1 MKNFQKKNKKDKMTL
16 FKKVPITK
24 YNHNK
29 EIKYLFLYDKK
40 LNNKIEYIKSENN
53 DYTFSENCVSI
64 ILQTMILIVVFKIII
79 R

>member
-1 MKNFQKKNKKDKMTL
+1 MTL

-24 YNHNK
+24 YNHNNHNK
-29 EIKYLFLYDKK
+29 EIKYLFLYDKN

-53 DYTFSENCVSI
+53 DYTFSENCVTI